1 MLKNF
6 YRALDELS
14 VHDPLTG
21 LDMSH
26 FANMG
31 SSLVSLGNRHSW
43 SWQIPGT
50 VPLVWCCGKCE
61 THSSTSGLLCWE
73 LSENHALVLKL

>member
-1 MLKNF
+1 MLKNV

-31 SSLVSLGNRHSW
+31 SSLVGLGNRHSW
-43 SWQIPGT
+43 S
-50 VPLVWCCGKCE
+50 
-61 THSSTSGLLCWE
+61 
-73 LSENHALVLKL
+73 